1 MQERR
6 DVGLIPGLGRSPGG
20 GFGNPF
26 QYSYLENPMDRGAWQ
41 FTVHGIAQSWTRL
54 MQLSMQYRRTSR
66 QSPYLRE
73 SDKLTPRGKLVQSL
87 WKTLCRFLKQLKIEL
102 TYEPVIPFLGIRL
115 EEILIWKDT
124 CPPMFIAA
132 LFAIAK
138 TKKQFK
144 CPLTYTC
151 IGLP

>member
-1 MQERR
+1 M
-6 DVGLIPGLGRSPGG
+6 GLIPGLGRSPGG

-115 EEILIWKDT
+115 EEILI
-124 CPPMFIAA
+124 
-132 LFAIAK
+132 
-138 TKKQFK
+138 
-144 CPLTYTC
+144 
-151 IGLP
+151 